1 MHTYS
6 KTTVI
11 LVAAISLVLQGSFSL
26 LFAQTADEHEYLLIT
41 SDVLTNPDTE
51 DGYAL
56 GNNRYL
62 SPVIGFPALTVPAGF
77 TTDNLPVGLEFLG
90 RPFTAATLLRFGY
103 AYEQRTT
110 RRQQPRPHSYSL
122 AHHRPHNPPITAS

>member
-90 RPFTAATLLRFGY
+90 RPFRSIAGSIDRLCSLQRPLGAT
-103 AYEQRTT
+103 
-110 RRQQPRPHSYSL
+110 PHDWI
-122 AHHRPHNPPITAS
+122 R

>member
-1 MHTYS
+1 MADHRLDALVYATFDHQ
-6 KTTVI
+6 TTVI
-11 LVAAISLVLQGSFSL
+11 A
-26 LFAQTADEHEYLLIT
+26 

-90 RPFTAATLLRFGY
+90 RPFTEATLLRFGY
-103 AYEQRTT
+103 AYEQRTA
-110 RRQQPRPHSYSL
+110 RRQ
-122 AHHRPHNPPITAS
+122 PPSTTPALP

>member
-1 MHTYS
+1 M
-6 KTTVI
+6 I
-11 LVAAISLVLQGSFSL
+11 A
-26 LFAQTADEHEYLLIT
+26 

-90 RPFTAATLLRFGY
+90 RPFTEATLLRFGY
-103 AYEQRTT
+103 AYEQRTA
-110 RRQQPRPHSYSL
+110 RRQ
-122 AHHRPHNPPITAS
+122 PPSTPPALPKET